1 MANGHSR
8 VTVVSPDRQVDLC
21 LPGSVPVGD
30 LMTQLLDLCTDHRDR
45 TAALVWMLRPVGG
58 TGLAWASSLDS
69 ARIRDGAI
77 LELFPR
83 SSAPAQSIVEDVR
96 DATEDA
102 VDQTVGTWRPRDTT
116 TMAVLILA
124 VLAGI
129 VLALPTLWTT
139 SSGSGV
145 PMPAAI
151 AGALLWGCLAAA
163 RRELTVAAHVL
174 LAIGLAWIG
183 GFVLVATAPG
193 ALVADLLTPASRAAL
208 AGAAILGSA
217 ALVARAAPGLVAWSA
232 ASAVTFGAALGWA
245 GTDLIGRSVD
255 EAIAVG
261 TVLGILTLGVLPRA
275 CLAAGGL
282 AGLDYV
288 VRTRGGVAPD
298 AVVATFARSR
308 ALLTGALLAMAGL
321 TAAGAIRLEMAGSS
335 VQVAQAAAIACCLL
349 LRSRAFTQFLHVL
362 ALVLTGVTAVLVQLT
377 ADLIGGQPRLSTV
390 AALGLILIWAG
401 VLARGGL
408 SARNDVSGARSRR
421 LLDVTE
427 ALAVAT
433 LIPLMAANLGVL
445 QWVRELVN

>member
-1 MANGHSR
+1 
-8 VTVVSPDRQVDLC
+8 
-21 LPGSVPVGD
+21 
-30 LMTQLLDLCTDHRDR
+30 
-45 TAALVWMLRPVGG
+45 
-58 TGLAWASSLDS
+58 
-69 ARIRDGAI
+69 
-77 LELFPR
+77 
-83 SSAPAQSIVEDVR
+83 
-96 DATEDA
+96 
-102 VDQTVGTWRPRDTT
+102 
-116 TMAVLILA
+116 
-124 VLAGI
+124 
-129 VLALPTLWTT
+129 
-139 SSGSGV
+139 
-145 PMPAAI
+145 
-151 AGALLWGCLAAA
+151 
-163 RRELTVAAHVL
+163 L